1 MLRLSTTRRSP
12 SFVGFVDLLF
22 FGAFVA
28 SVYQLRFI
36 ANSDC
41 GNWDAETVFVS
52 LGPFGAYG
60 YQTDNP
66 LANDLNK
73 TCAMLKTCFA
83 FGIMETLFFFWTA
96 VIAGL
101 MHRKGD
107 DDAGESRSRRRSHG
121 SRRGHSNS
129 RRHRSSSRR
138 HHYVV

>member
-22 FGAFVA
+22 FGAFIA

-41 GNWDAETVFVS
+41 GNWDAESVFVS
-52 LGPFGAYG
+52 LGPFGAHG

-107 DDAGESRSRRRSHG
+107 DDAGESRSRRRSHS